1 MLEIIQPAYQ
11 TSLQDVGRTGYQRY
25 GVPVSGPMDWIAHL
39 AANLLVGNPENEAC
53 LEIGL
58 TDAGFRLHCDALIAL
73 TGAGYCLKVNG
84 RQMPTWTSIF
94 MHKGAEIK
102 IEKIEGGNWAYLSL
116 AGGIDLPSS
125 LGSKSRYARA
135 GLGMDLKIGDILR
148 LKHLNEDR
156 FRIAGRTLETD
167 LRPAYG
173 VNKFIH
179 ATASPHAE
187 RFTSEG
193 STAFWHCAYTISADS
208 DRMGLRLKGEPVS
221 HQNGADIISQG
232 MVLGAVQVPADGQP
246 IVMMPDHP
254 TTGGYTQIA
263 VVTRTGLPL
272 LAQGEPGM
280 TRFNFEMQSVEDA
293 QRDYVEMVKA
303 IKLDINEDKEDWT
316 QL

>member
-1 MLEIIQPAYQ
+1 
-11 TSLQDVGRTGYQRY
+11 
-25 GVPVSGPMDWIAHL
+25 
-39 AANLLVGNPENEAC
+39 
-53 LEIGL
+53 
-58 TDAGFRLHCDALIAL
+58 
-73 TGAGYCLKVNG
+73 
-84 RQMPTWTSIF
+84 
-94 MHKGAEIK
+94 
-102 IEKIEGGNWAYLSL
+102 
-116 AGGIDLPSS
+116 
-125 LGSKSRYARA
+125 
-135 GLGMDLKIGDILR
+135 
-148 LKHLNEDR
+148 
-156 FRIAGRTLETD
+156 
-167 LRPAYG
+167 
-173 VNKFIH
+173 
-179 ATASPHAE
+179 
-187 RFTSEG
+187 
-193 STAFWHCAYTISADS
+193 
-208 DRMGLRLKGEPVS
+208 MGLRLKGEPVS